1 MEDFPVEVIGNI
13 LSRVGAARDL
23 VFASLTC
30 RNWQEA
36 WRNHLHILAFNS
48 NDWHVYDELTESRLE
63 EIITRTIL
71 QTNALQ
77 CLSIIL
83 KDNVKF
89 TMAPVISWLMHT
101 SDTLRQL
108 HYNVKTPHL
117 DILEICSRQR
127 LELLDLSYNT
137 ISRFPSYLKFPC
149 LRSLSITRVKISTLN
164 LSCWLSACPKVEVL
178 NLVDLD
184 VGRNSPEMSMILSS
198 NSLKDIR
205 LETFELREIILE
217 ANILEKLHLIDCD
230 IRTFE
235 LGGKGTLRILVLD
248 EVIISRLDVGKNT
261 ENLEIVNVHYFT
273 TSRSY
278 FCRMIVKLSKARR
291 MSLWGVM
298 FEDGN
303 NEFVLSKTTSAC
315 FPQLTHLS
323 LAYELGQAFQC
334 GLLGYGQL
342 ENVVE
347 VELSWRS
354 ISHLKSHWVL
364 ELLQRCPNLRKLVI
378 GGTVSDVNTPEACHI
393 FAKFTSFITMLMREY
408 RRVNIQ
414 FQFL

>member
-30 RNWQEA
+30 RKWKVA
-36 WRNHLHILAFNS
+36 WRNHLHTLAFNL
-48 NDWHVYDELTESRLE
+48 NDWPVYDELTESRLE
-63 EIITRTIL
+63 EIITRTIF
-71 QTNALQ
+71 QTKALQ

-83 KDNVKF
+83 KDDVEF
-89 TMAPVISWLMHT
+89 TIAPVISWLIRT
-101 SDTLRQL
+101 SDTLCQL

-117 DILEICSRQR
+117 NILEICSRQR
-127 LELLDLSYNT
+127 LELLDLTDNT
-137 ISRFPSYLKFPC
+137 ISGFPSYLKFPC
-149 LRSLSITRVKISTLN
+149 LRSISLTRVKISTLN
-164 LSCWLSACPKVEVL
+164 LNCLLSACPKVEVL
-178 NLVDLD
+178 NFVDLD
-184 VGRNSPEMSMILSS
+184 VGTNRPEMSMILSS
-198 NSLKDIR
+198 NSLKDIH
-205 LETFELREIILE
+205 LEAFELREIILE

-248 EVIISRLDVGKNT
+248 EVIISRLDVGKNA
-261 ENLEIVNVHYFT
+261 ENLEIVDIRYFT

-291 MSLWGVM
+291 MSLCGVV
-298 FEDGN
+298 FEDDN
-303 NEFVLSKTTSAC
+303 NEFVVSKTTSAC

-323 LAYELGQAFQC
+323 LAYELGQTLQC

-347 VELSWRS
+347 VELRWIL
-354 ISHLKSHWVL
+354 ISHLKSHWIG

-378 GGTVSDVNTPEACHI
+378 GGAVSDVNTPEECHI
-393 FAKFTSFITMLMREY
+393 FAKFTTFITTLMRKY
-408 RRVNIQ
+408 RRVDVQ
-414 FQFL
+414 FQFV